1 LIKTILEEE
10 ELLIGSHK
18 EHIDATVNI
27 VKQDM
32 QLLDVVDRQNSD
44 VLDYAVKLDEILLR
58 KIEMISQVREKL
70 VKFY

>member
-1 LIKTILEEE
+1 
-10 ELLIGSHK
+10 
-18 EHIDATVNI
+18 
-27 VKQDM
+27 M

-44 VLDYAVKLDEILLR
+44 VLDYAVRLDEILLS